1 METIQKTLILASVLT
16 MLFSCGIQ
24 RNISD
29 SKGKITVKDTV
40 SVADSTEYELIV
52 FDPGFDYWFNSRGL
66 SKSQYSNDYLRSVNL
81 QYVNEWNSR
90 FNRGD
95 KRIDSHIDY
104 DPFIKYDLDF
114 NYKLFMYFKYF
125 EESYRI
131 KLIPGRR

>member
-1 METIQKTLILASVLT
+1 METIQKTLILASALT

-29 SKGKITVKDTV
+29 SKGRIAVKDTI

-52 FDPGFDYWFNSRGL
+52 FDPGFDYWFNSR
-66 SKSQYSNDYLRSVNL
+66 SYTKSQYSNEYLRSMNI

-95 KRIDSHIDY
+95 RRIDSYIDY
-104 DPFIKYDLDF
+104 DPFVNYDSDF

-125 EESYRI
+125 EECNRT